1 MKPISKVSIFI
12 FLFGGTLIWPN
23 SFAGAFAPFGK
34 IAGYAGALYS
44 FMQLG
49 GGAGLGWLSSFLPSS
64 SPVAMA
70 IILITAP
77 ALAWLCFEK
86 IVQRAS

>member
-1 MKPISKVSIFI
+1 MKTLTSTISSDPSILILSRFI
-12 FLFGGTLIWPN
+12 QGCGALFGGTLIWPN

-49 GGAGLGWLSSFLPSS
+49 GGAGLGWL
-64 SPVAMA
+64 
-70 IILITAP
+70 
-77 ALAWLCFEK
+77 CFEK
-86 IVQRAS
+86 IVQR